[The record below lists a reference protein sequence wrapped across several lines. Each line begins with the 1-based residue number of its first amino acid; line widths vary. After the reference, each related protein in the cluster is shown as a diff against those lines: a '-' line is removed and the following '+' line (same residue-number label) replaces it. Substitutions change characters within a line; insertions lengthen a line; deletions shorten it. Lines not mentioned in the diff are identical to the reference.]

1 MKHQA
6 MHHVPV
12 SLTKKQASRL
22 LHGHTVQLKHEHT
35 SHNKKHPHVLVL
47 HHENLKRYIELRYI
61 IKVCT

>member
-22 LHGHTVQLKHEHT
+22 LHGHTVQIKHEHI
-35 SHNKKHPHVLVL
+35 SHGKKHPHVLVL
-47 HHENLKRYIELRYI
+47 HHENAK
-61 IKVCT
+61 KVHRAALHRKGVR